1 MKRNTPRTGAAANIR
16 FIEFVILHFLSVFD
30 SVARLALIRSPL
42 TATPDIMMAS
52 PTNRMKTVKNTVS
65 EFTFA
70 IVHPNKRIKDK
81 MNPPIIDLIIFAFLL
96 AFL

>member
-1 MKRNTPRTGAAANIR
+1 VAANIR

-30 SVARLALIRSPL
+30 SVERLALIRSPL
-42 TATPDIMMAS
+42 TAAPDIIMAS
-52 PTNRMKTVKNTVS
+52 PTSIMSATKNTVS

-81 MNPPIIDLIIFAFLL
+81 MNPPIIDLIIFVFLL
-96 AFL
+96 ALL

>member
-1 MKRNTPRTGAAANIR
+1 MRRNTPRTGVAANIR

-30 SVARLALIRSPL
+30 SVARLAFIRSPL
-42 TATPDIMMAS
+42 TAAPDIIIAS
-52 PTNRMKTVKNTVS
+52 ATSIMNATKNTVS
-65 EFTFA
+65 EFTLA

-96 AFL
+96 VLL